1 MLLSHKSNVGAP
13 ALEGDGRGNDVTI
26 PEHLQGGDMSIQEHL
41 ADIDFRTRE
50 ARQLASKEDFVK
62 WYNELQDKQAIE
74 YDGRVQAQ
82 IEVLSAVLWYL
93 LPKQDYKKLMKR

>member
-1 MLLSHKSNVGAP
+1 
-13 ALEGDGRGNDVTI
+13 
-26 PEHLQGGDMSIQEHL
+26 MSIQDHL

-50 ARQLASKEDFVK
+50 ARQLAAKEDFVD
-62 WYNELQDKQAIE
+62 WYNELQERQATS

-93 LPKQDYKKLMKR
+93 LPKSDYKKLMKV